1 MRDAFAKE
9 LTALAAADKRVVML
23 SGDIGNRLFDKYKAA
38 QPERFFNCGVAEA
51 NMVTLSAGMAAEGLR
66 PIVYTITPFITM
78 RVMEQI
84 RVDLCYHKSNVV
96 VVGVGAG
103 LSYAALG
110 PTHHSMEDV
119 AALRALPHMTVVCP
133 ADPVEARL
141 SLRAALKHEGGPVYL
156 RMGKKG
162 EPVVHQADF
171 DFKIGKATL
180 LKPGTDVALLSSGTI
195 LPEAVKAAEILGA
208 KGISA
213 ELVSFHTVKPLD
225 EAYLTAAF
233 ARFKVV
239 ATLEEHGLIGG
250 LGSAVAEWASDRDGL
265 KAKLCR
271 VGSSDEFLHE
281 CGEQEHARAHFGLD
295 GASVAA
301 KVLRR
306 LGR

>member
-1 MRDAFAKE
+1 
-9 LTALAAADKRVVML
+9 
-23 SGDIGNRLFDKYKAA
+23 
-38 QPERFFNCGVAEA
+38 
-51 NMVTLSAGMAAEGLR
+51 
-66 PIVYTITPFITM
+66 M

-84 RVDLCYHKSNVV
+84 RVDLCYHRSNVI

-162 EPVVHQADF
+162 EPAVHQADF

-180 LKPGTDVALLSSGTI
+180 LKPGTDVALLGSGTI
-195 LPEAVKAAEILGA
+195 LPEAVKAAEILSA

-225 EAYLTAAF
+225 ESYLAAAF

-239 ATLEEHGLIGG
+239 ATLEEHGLAGG
-250 LGSAVAEWASDRDGL
+250 FGSAVAEWASDRDGL

-281 CGEQEHARAHFGLD
+281 CGEQEHARRHFGLD
-295 GASVAA
+295 GASIAA